1 MREDDPSPP
10 VGERLVDDGIR
21 RFDVRRWAFVYR
33 KQVDESSDHP
43 RRSGIRALDKP
54 SLKTPDERLGASILI
69 WMRPNMRRDLARL
82 RELHRH
88 ARRISRDRAFANR
101 AQGWP
106 RFQRWR
112 FD

>member
-10 VGERLVDDGIR
+10 VGERPVDDGIR
-21 RFDVRRWAFVYR
+21 RFDVCRWAFVYR
-33 KQVDESSDHP
+33 KEVDENSDHP

-54 SLKTPDERLGASILI
+54 SLRTSGEPSGSSILI
-69 WMRPNMRRDLARL
+69 WMRPNMRRDLALL
-82 RELHRH
+82 RELHVH
-88 ARRISRDRAFANR
+88 ARRISHDRASANR

-106 RFQRWR
+106 RFQGWR